1 MSYIAGI
8 GGANMDIHGQCRTEL
23 IMHDS
28 NPGKLS
34 MSMGGVCRN
43 ICENLARLGE
53 EVYLVTV
60 LGNDVNGRNILEGCE
75 HAGIHMRGTKIL
87 DGEQSSTY
95 ISITDRDG
103 ELFLAMSDMSIIKR
117 LDDRL
122 VDEAQV
128 LLCGAELVVCD
139 GNLSTKSL
147 DRLTRICRNPLY
159 MDPVSTAWAKEI
171 NPYIGYFD
179 TVKPNRI
186 ELEVLTGCPCDTLE
200 HMQTACDILRGRG
213 VKRVFVSLGKDGM
226 FYRGPEGSIIG
237 QSRPYQHTVDVNGA
251 GDAAMAGIVYATV
264 HGWSP
269 EQTVHAAM
277 AAGMIAIA
285 SPDTINTEISPALI
299 EKTIK
304 EYIL

>member
-1 MSYIAGI
+1 
-8 GGANMDIHGQCRTEL
+8 
-23 IMHDS
+23 
-28 NPGKLS
+28 
-34 MSMGGVCRN
+34 
-43 ICENLARLGE
+43 
-53 EVYLVTV
+53 
-60 LGNDVNGRNILEGCE
+60 
-75 HAGIHMRGTKIL
+75 
-87 DGEQSSTY
+87 
-95 ISITDRDG
+95 
-103 ELFLAMSDMSIIKR
+103 
-117 LDDRL
+117 
-122 VDEAQV
+122 
-128 LLCGAELVVCD
+128 
-139 GNLSTKSL
+139 
-147 DRLTRICRNPLY
+147 

-213 VKRVFVSLGKDGM
+213 IKRVFVSLGKDGM